1 MENDLKA
8 VYNDLKPILSF
19 FAESSLYGISLALL
33 LGVFL
38 ISGMV
43 LIAH

>member
-1 MENDLKA
+1 MGNNFRT

-33 LGVFL
+33 LGFFL
-38 ISGMV
+38 ISGII